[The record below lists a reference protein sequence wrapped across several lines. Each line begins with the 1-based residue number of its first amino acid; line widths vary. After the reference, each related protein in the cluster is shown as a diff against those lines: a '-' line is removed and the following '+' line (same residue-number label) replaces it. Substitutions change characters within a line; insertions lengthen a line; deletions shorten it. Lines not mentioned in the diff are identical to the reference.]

1 MSLATLDTH
10 EVVKDLLTAGFTD
23 EQATAVARN
32 LRKAQ
37 DLDISSLATKTDLLV
52 TKTELKDEIDKVRG
66 DVDKV
71 RGDVDKV
78 RGDVEKLRGDV
89 EKVRG
94 DVEKVRGDVEKL
106 RTEVGKDIADAKV
119 DILKWMVGTMGF
131 QTLIILGAVVTLI
144 KLVKP

>member
-1 MSLATLDTH
+1 MQSLATLDTH

-23 EQATAVARN
+23 EQAAAVARN

-66 DVDKV
+66 DV
-71 RGDVDKV
+71 
-78 RGDVEKLRGDV
+78 EKLRGDV

-94 DVEKVRGDVEKL
+94 DIEKVHGDVEKL